1 MDVKIVGHG
10 LHGASSQNLSVV
22 RGDIPGMT
30 TALRATVTEPADVL
44 RPDLRGAVRIVG
56 GPGTGKTSLL
66 VAAAAAHIAAGTD
79 PESVLLLTGSGRLA
93 AATRSR
99 LTAELLA
106 ARSSEPCRAVVREP
120 LVRSLHSYAF
130 AVLRQAAARAG
141 DPPPR
146 LVTGAEQD
154 GIIREL
160 LAGDLEDGD
169 ASASRW
175 PQLLRPALS
184 TAGFATELRDLLARC
199 AERGVDPLQLQR
211 IGRLS
216 GRQEWAAAGRFAQQ
230 YEQVMLL
237 RAAVGTAAPQA
248 TVPALG
254 AAELVGAALEA
265 LASDAELLA
274 AERSRVRLLLVDDA
288 QHLDPQAARLV
299 RVLAAGAELTL
310 LAGDPNQ
317 AVFGFR
323 GADPAILTTA
333 DTPLVEL
340 TRSHRCAPAVATA
353 ISGIAA
359 GLPGNTVWRGLE
371 GNSGDDQGSVRVRV
385 AGSAHAEAALI
396 ADTLRRAHLVDGV
409 PWNQLAVIVRS
420 PSAAAALPR
429 ALAGAGVPVAAAQV
443 AGPIADQPAAQAL
456 LLVLAATADGLDGE
470 QAVSL
475 LTGPIGRVDPVTLR
489 QLRRALRRTSSGEF
503 GDQLVAALT
512 AGPVDLPATLAR
524 PVNRV
529 RAVLTAAG
537 RGHRRHR
544 DPRYT
549 LWQAWERSGLQRR
562 WLTAA
567 ERGGTEGALAER
579 NLEAVT
585 ALFDI
590 ADDYV
595 SRTTG
600 ASLSG
605 LLDHVGGLQLP
616 PVRADSRMAEA
627 VAVLSPHAAL
637 DRDWDLVVIA
647 GLQDGLWPNTT
658 PRGGVLGT
666 QRLLDVLDG
675 LGDDVSARA
684 PLLAEERR
692 LLIAAMGRAR
702 RGLLITAVDSD
713 DGDDAALPSPFVAE
727 LAAHASAD
735 VQPAAPAV
743 APPVLAPA
751 AVVGRLRA
759 VVCAPT
765 GSVTDG
771 ERATAAQQ
779 LARLAADG
787 VAGAD
792 PAQWYGMTT
801 VSTADP
807 LWSGDQHTVTISP
820 STLQTLTDCPLRW
833 LAERHG
839 GTDPRDLRSTLGS
852 VVHALIADSAS
863 SAEQLF
869 VKLETLWSTLPFDSP
884 WYADNEL
891 DRHRAML
898 AAFVAWR
905 AGTRH
910 ELTEIGT
917 EIGVDG
923 VIANPGDDLPGVRVR
938 GRVDRLERDAQGR
951 LVIVD
956 VKTGK
961 SPVTKD
967 QAQRHAQLGL
977 YQLAVAEGALADGER
992 PGGGRLVYVA
1002 KPNASGAT
1010 EREQSALTPESTDE
1024 WRQAVRQA
1032 AGATAGPQFLA
1043 RVNDGCTHC
1052 PMRAACPAHTAPRT
1066 EQ

>member
-1 MDVKIVGHG
+1 MT
-10 LHGASSQNLSVV
+10 A
-22 RGDIPGMT
+22 MT
-30 TALRATVTEPADVL
+30 TPALLNEVTEPADVL
-44 RPDLRGAVRIVG
+44 RPDLRGTVRVVG

-93 AATRSR
+93 SATRSR
-99 LTAELLA
+99 LTTELLA
-106 ARSSEPCRAVVREP
+106 ARSAEPCRAVVREP

-130 AVLRQAAARAG
+130 SVLRQAAVRRG

-175 PQLLRPALS
+175 PVVLRPALT

-199 AERGVDPLQLQR
+199 GERGVDPLQLQR

-216 GRQEWAAAGRFAQQ
+216 GRPEWAAAGRFAQQ

-265 LASDAELLA
+265 LASDADLLA

-323 GADPAILTTA
+323 GADPAVLTA
-333 DTPLVEL
+333 SDTPVIEL
-340 TRSHRCAPAVATA
+340 TRSYRCAPAVADA

-359 GLPGNTVWRGLE
+359 GLPGNTAWRELA
-371 GNSGDDQGSVRVRV
+371 GNADEDGSVRVRV
-385 AGSAHAEAALI
+385 AGSVHAEAALI

-409 PWNQLAVIVRS
+409 AWSQLAVIVRS
-420 PSAAAALPR
+420 PSAVAALPR
-429 ALAGAGVPVAAAQV
+429 ALAGAGVPVAAARL
-443 AGPIADQPAAQAL
+443 AGSIAEQPAAQAL
-456 LLVLAATADGLDGE
+456 LCVLAAVAGGLDAE

-475 LTGPIGRVDPVTLR
+475 LTGPIGRIDPVTLR
-489 QLRRALRRTSSGEF
+489 QLRRALRRNGSGDF

-512 AGPVDLPATLAR
+512 SGPVDLPAILAR

-529 RAVLTAAG
+529 RAVLTAAE

-544 DPRYT
+544 DPRHT

-562 WLTAA
+562 WLSAA
-567 ERGGTEGALAER
+567 ERGGTEGALADR

-600 ASLSG
+600 ASLQG

-616 PVRADSRMAEA
+616 PVSVDSHAGET

-637 DRDWDLVVIA
+637 DREWDLVVIA

-675 LGDDVSARA
+675 LGDDVSVRA

-713 DGDDAALPSPFVAE
+713 AGDGAALPSPFVAE
-727 LAAHASAD
+727 LAEHATAD
-735 VQPAAPAV
+735 AVAQVTPAV

-751 AVVGRLRA
+751 AVVGRLRS
-759 VVCAPT
+759 VVCAPV
-765 GSVTDG
+765 GAVTDG

-787 VAGAD
+787 VPGAD
-792 PAQWYGMTT
+792 PSQWYGMTT
-801 VSTADP
+801 VSTAEP
-807 LWSGDQHTVTISP
+807 LWSGAEHTVTLSP

-839 GTDPRDLRSTLGS
+839 GSDRRDLRSTLGS
-852 VVHALIADSAS
+852 VVHALVADPAT

-869 VKLETLWSTLPFDSP
+869 AKLETLWSALPFDSP

-905 AGTRH
+905 SATRH
-910 ELTEIGT
+910 ELTEVGT
-917 EIGVDG
+917 EIDVDG
-923 VIANPGDDLPGVRVR
+923 VIATPGANLPGVKVR
-938 GRVDRLERDAQGR
+938 GRVDRLERDAEGR

-1010 EREQSALTPESTDE
+1010 EREQSALTPESTHE
-1024 WRQAVRQA
+1024 WRQTVQQA

-1052 PMRAACPAHTAPRT
+1052 PMRAACPAHIAPRT
-1066 EQ
+1066 EQS